1 MDAIF
6 SAVADVLQLI
16 VQPCYALTGNWWIS
30 ILLFT
35 LITKVVLLPMSLW
48 VQKNSIV
55 MVNVMPEINRI
66 KVKYYGDREA
76 IGEKQQAVFKEKHYH
91 PLLAQVIILFGL
103 VDVIHSI
110 TDNGAPGTEFLGMVP
125 VTDGGMSWIMPL
137 LAGLSAVA
145 MGFAQNRI
153 NPLQREQHYQ
163 WFVDRPV
170 AGSGRVRFRGHVLLL
185 DLLEPVLHCHSGA
198 YEHLHCAGQTH

>member
-91 PLLAQVIILFGL
+91 PLLNMSRTLSRGNEGPSQENLSRLGPFYHHPMISSDRLC
-103 VDVIHSI
+103 HQ
-110 TDNGAPGTEFLGMVP
+110 TDARIRSLIF
-125 VTDGGMSWIMPL
+125 
-137 LAGLSAVA
+137 AG
-145 MGFAQNRI
+145 
-153 NPLQREQHYQ
+153 
-163 WFVDRPV
+163 
-170 AGSGRVRFRGHVLLL
+170 
-185 DLLEPVLHCHSGA
+185 
-198 YEHLHCAGQTH
+198 

>member
-48 VQKNSIV
+48 VQKNSII

-91 PLLAQVIILFGL
+91 PLLSMVPLLVQVIILFGL
-103 VDVIHSI
+103 VDVIHS
-110 TDNGAPGTEFLGMVP
+110 
-125 VTDGGMSWIMPL
+125 
-137 LAGLSAVA
+137 
-145 MGFAQNRI
+145 
-153 NPLQREQHYQ
+153 HY
-163 WFVDRPV
+163 R
-170 AGSGRVRFRGHVLLL
+170 
-185 DLLEPVLHCHSGA
+185 
-198 YEHLHCAGQTH
+198 

>member
-91 PLLAQVIILFGL
+91 PLLSMVPLLVQVIICSVWLMLSIPLPIMVLRARNFWAWCRLPMAGCPGL
-103 VDVIHSI
+103 CRCL
-110 TDNGAPGTEFLGMVP
+110 LG
-125 VTDGGMSWIMPL
+125 
-137 LAGLSAVA
+137 
-145 MGFAQNRI
+145 
-153 NPLQREQHYQ
+153 
-163 WFVDRPV
+163 
-170 AGSGRVRFRGHVLLL
+170 FRL
-185 DLLEPVLHCHSGA
+185 
-198 YEHLHCAGQTH
+198 